1 LRGWPGVSLHARDN
15 AGTFWIGP
23 LAFFAAVSL
32 WLVPMATA
40 ALAHPDP
47 AYRAYLDDILFR
59 QTAGRYA
66 DAGVHAQPP
75 WYFLQVMATLWLPAL
90 LALPW
95 ALPAWRRRLQRR
107 DARTLLPLAWWVLVL
122 VFFTLS
128 SGKRDMYILPAL
140 PMACLALAPLL
151 PGILRRRA
159 AQRTARMFA
168 AVLTLAALAAGLAM
182 LLGDPSFEQR
192 LIAERGLEDGARGVA
207 LWLLATTAWGLASL
221 VWFARRSAVAALLAT
236 LAGVWI
242 LFGFV
247 GAPLLNDSS
256 SSRGLM
262 RDVGRR
268 IGPAAELGLV
278 DWKEQQLLMADRR
291 AATFGF
297 KAPLSLQWQRAL
309 QWAQAAPG
317 SRWLLVQTGSLPA
330 CVAATDVQAL
340 RLTNRRQWSLLP
352 ARALAG
358 CATPQSAP

>member
-1 LRGWPGVSLHARDN
+1 MTL
-15 AGTFWIGP
+15 
-23 LAFFAAVSL
+23 
-32 WLVPMATA
+32 A

-47 AYRAYLDDILFR
+47 VYRAYLDDILLR

-66 DAGVHAQPP
+66 DSGVHAQPP
-75 WYFLQVMATLWLPAL
+75 WYFLQVIATMWLPAL

-95 ALPAWRRRLQRR
+95 ALPAWRRRLGRHDPR
-107 DARTLLPLAWWVLVL
+107 YLLPLAWWALVL

-159 AQRTARMFA
+159 AQRIAWMFA

-182 LLGDPSFEQR
+182 WLGDPSFEQR
-192 LIAERGLEDGARGVA
+192 LIAERGLADGAREVA
-207 LWLLATTAWGLASL
+207 LWLLATGAWGLASL
-221 VWFARRSAVAALLAT
+221 FWFARRNAVAALLAT
-236 LAGVWI
+236 LSGVWI
-242 LFGFV
+242 LFGFA

-262 RDVGRR
+262 RDVGQR
-268 IGPAAELGLV
+268 IGPEAELGLV
-278 DWKEQQLLMADRR
+278 DWKEQQLLMADRP

-297 KAPLSLQWQRAL
+297 KAPLPLQWQRAM
-309 QWAQAAPG
+309 QWARAAPG
-317 SRWLLVQTGSLPA
+317 RRWLLVQAGSLPA
-330 CVAATDVQAL
+330 CVAAADVQAL
-340 RLTNRRQWSLLP
+340 RITNRRQWSLLP

-358 CATPQSAP
+358 CATPQSTP